1 LIAEAKKE
9 AAIREAEGE
18 AEAILKVQRATAE
31 GLKMLKNAAPDNQ
44 VIALKSLEALAQV
57 ADGQATKLIIPSEI
71 QNLTAVAASLAEVL
85 KAEGP
90 RKITE

>member
-1 LIAEAKKE
+1 MAQGHKEAVVLNAEAENLGYSYCRSEKE

-44 VIALKSLEALAQV
+44 VIALKSLEALAEV

-71 QNLTAVAASLAEVL
+71 Q
-85 KAEGP
+85 
-90 RKITE
+90 I